1 MMYAYPNPK
10 KSPPACRATAAQVLR
25 TLCWSAAL
33 PLLGGAFLVGGLA
46 ALSGLPPLD
55 LALDFLGRAF
65 IALSGPAANLC
76 LSLFFAAALYYGV
89 SPRLPGQLWHRPLTA
104 YIVARFTLRC
114 VLWTAQQA
122 ASVMAFAANRTSIL
136 AALTRPS
143 RVALSTAADL
153 AAAAPRLE

>member
-1 MMYAYPNPK
+1 MYTYANPK
-10 KSPPACRATAAQVLR
+10 NPAGARKTTASQILR
-25 TLCWSAAL
+25 TVCWAAL
-33 PLLGGAFLVGGLA
+33 LPPLAGAFLVGGLA

-76 LSLFFAAALYYGV
+76 LAVFFAAALYYGV

-104 YIVARFTLRC
+104 YIVARFTLLC
-114 VLWTAQQA
+114 ALWTAQQA
-122 ASVMAFAANRTSIL
+122 AGVMDFAAHRTSLL

>member
-1 MMYAYPNPK
+1 MMYAYANPK
-10 KSPPACRATAAQVLR
+10 KSPPACRATAAQVLI
-25 TLCWSAAL
+25 TLLWSAAL
-33 PLLGGAFLVGGLA
+33 PLLAGAFLVGGLA

-65 IALSGPAANLC
+65 IALSGPATNLG

-104 YIVARFTLRC
+104 YIVARFTLLC
-114 VLWTAQQA
+114 ALWTAQQA
-122 ASVMAFAANRTSIL
+122 GVISFAANRTSLL

-153 AAAAPRLE
+153 AGSAPRLE

>member
-1 MMYAYPNPK
+1 MYAYANLK
-10 KSPPACRATAAQVLR
+10 KSPPACRATAGQVLR
-25 TLCWSAAL
+25 TLFWSAAL

-46 ALSGLPPLD
+46 ALAGLPPLD
-55 LALDFLGRAF
+55 WALDFLGRAF

-76 LSLFFAAALYYGV
+76 LAIFFAAALYYGV

-104 YIVARFTLRC
+104 YIVARFTLLC
-114 VLWTAQQA
+114 ALGTAQQA
-122 ASVMAFAANRTSIL
+122 AGVISFAANRTSVL

-153 AAAAPRLE
+153 AGSAPRLE